1 MYFYNNGL
9 WAMQYMKWNKNIKF
23 FVNYFLGPLLF
34 IVLSYVIYKE
44 IKKQPNWEMVFLPLQ
59 TTTGIIYLLAVLVLM
74 LCNWSIEAIKWKILV
89 RPIQPVSLGNAFK
102 ATLAGVSFTLVA
114 PNRMGEYLGRVMY
127 MNDGNKLKAISM
139 TVAGGISQLLV
150 TLLLGSV
157 GLIVLQVDIIQQQL
171 VSYLWMQVLIW
182 GTLLVTIA
190 LALFY
195 FRLSWMVRLIKK
207 IPGVQR
213 FLYLIE
219 PVQFLDATILLRLLS
234 LSLLRFLVFTTQYYL
249 MFCLFNVEVTVW
261 QAFWAVCV
269 SFLILAVVPSFAI
282 AELAQRGFVIKTL
295 VGIYST
301 NVLGMVTATTC
312 IWVIN
317 LMLPAIA
324 GSLLILSIKRIIKE
338 KDEDV

>member
-1 MYFYNNGL
+1 
-9 WAMQYMKWNKNIKF
+9 MKWNKNIKI

-34 IVLSYVIYKE
+34 IGLSYVIYNE
-44 IKKQPNWEMVFLPLQ
+44 VKKQPDWKSVFQPLQ
-59 TTTGIIYLLAVLVLM
+59 SSKGFFFLLVVLLLM
-74 LCNWSIEAIKWKILV
+74 LLNWSIEAMKWKLLV
-89 RPIQPVSLGNAFK
+89 RTIQPVSFINAFK

-127 MNDGNKLKAISM
+127 MKEGNRLKAIAM

-150 TLLLGSV
+150 TLVLGTI
-157 GLIVLQVDIIQQQL
+157 GLVFLQSAIIEKQL
-171 VSYLWMQVLIW
+171 ASSLWMQVLVW
-182 GTLLVTIA
+182 GALLVTIA
-190 LALFY
+190 LTFFY
-195 FRLSWMVRLIKK
+195 FRLSWMVRLVEK

-219 PVQFLDATILLRLLS
+219 PLQSLHATILLRLLS
-234 LSLLRFLVFTTQYYL
+234 LSLLRFFVFTVQYYL
-249 MFCLFNVEVTVW
+249 MFCLFNVEVTLW
-261 QAFWAVCV
+261 QAFWSVCV
-269 SFLILAVVPSFAI
+269 SFLVLAVVPSFAI

-301 NVLGMVTATTC
+301 NVLGMITATTG
-312 IWVIN
+312 IWFIN